1 MYLFEPYFFYTGTM
15 DTYMVRIVS
24 LHIEA
29 MLPPTGIE
37 IDVDVVV
44 EPAALVSLGFL
55 YQGTAHR
62 HIAQVL
68 LQEIGMFKTSRN

>member
-1 MYLFEPYFFYTGTM
+1 MYT
-15 DTYMVRIVS
+15 VKIVS

-37 IDVDVVV
+37 MDINVVV
-44 EPAALVSLGFL
+44 EPTALISLGFL

-68 LQEIGMFKTSRN
+68 LQEIGKYTTIVILI